1 MHHLGRTLAIVN
13 PAAQNGNGAQA
24 AAFLKYASAVGETP
38 FLELDIRTTNASGHA
53 ADLASSSVAYDTV
66 LAVGGDGVIHEVV
79 QGLMKIPRTQRPALG
94 VLPCGNGNDYART
107 LGMRLSVS
115 EAFPQLLTA
124 VRRAA
129 DVGVCN
135 GEYFM
140 QTLSFGL
147 DAAIALGTHERR
159 ERTGRQGT
167 RLFLE
172 EGINQLV
179 FHRDEYSCSFSIDEK
194 EPRDVGV
201 FLFAVQVGPTYGGGF
216 KVCPD
221 ADPCDGLLDFC
232 FARPPLGFAQAA
244 KIFLKAKKGKH
255 VGYTDTLSFGRAHS
269 LSLVFNV
276 PPPAQIDG
284 EALHA
289 DRYDIAVL
297 PRELDVLFASQE
309 GPFS

>member
-13 PAAQNGNGAQA
+13 PAAQNGNGARA
-24 AAFLKYASAVGETP
+24 AAFLKYASAADGAP
-38 FLELDIRTTNASGHA
+38 FAALDVRTTNAPGHA
-53 ADLASSSVAYDTV
+53 VDLAASSAVYDTV
-66 LAVGGDGVIHEVV
+66 LAVGGDGVIHEIV
-79 QGLMKIPRTQRPALG
+79 QGLMGIPRTQRPTLG

-107 LGMRLSVS
+107 LGMDLSVS
-115 EAFPQLLTA
+115 EAFPQLSTA
-124 VRRAA
+124 VRRAT
-129 DVGVCN
+129 DVGTCN

-179 FHRDEYSCSFSIDEK
+179 FHRDEYACSFSLDGGDSS
-194 EPRDVGV
+194 RVGV

-216 KVCPD
+216 KVCPG

-232 FARPPLGFAQAA
+232 FARPPLSFAQAA
-244 KIFLKAKKGKH
+244 KIFLKAKKGRH
-255 VGYTDTLSFGRAHS
+255 VGYTDTLSFGRARS
-269 LSLVFNV
+269 LRLVFDV
-276 PPPAQIDG
+276 PPPVQIDG

-289 DRYDIAVL
+289 DCYDIAVL

-309 GPFS
+309 GPSS

>member
-13 PAAQNGNGAQA
+13 PAAQNGNGARA
-24 AAFLKYASAVGETP
+24 AAFLKYASAVGEAP
-38 FLELDIRTTNASGHA
+38 FLEFDIRTTNASGHA

-66 LAVGGDGVIHEVV
+66 LAVGGDGAIHEVV

-115 EAFPQLLTA
+115 EAFSQLLTA

-147 DAAIALGTHERR
+147 DAAIALGTHQRR

-172 EGINQLV
+172 EGINAAASSTVTNTLV
-179 FHRDEYSCSFSIDEK
+179 RFPLTKKSPGMSASFFLPCKWAPLTAVGSKSAPMPIHAMGFSISAS
-194 EPRDVGV
+194 PVLRWV
-201 FLFAVQVGPTYGGGF
+201 
-216 KVCPD
+216 
-221 ADPCDGLLDFC
+221 
-232 FARPPLGFAQAA
+232 
-244 KIFLKAKKGKH
+244 
-255 VGYTDTLSFGRAHS
+255 
-269 LSLVFNV
+269 
-276 PPPAQIDG
+276 
-284 EALHA
+284 LH
-289 DRYDIAVL
+289 R
-297 PRELDVLFASQE
+297 RRR
-309 GPFS
+309 FS

>member
-13 PAAQNGNGAQA
+13 PAAQNGNGARA
-24 AAFLKYASAVGETP
+24 AAFLRYASAVGETP

-53 ADLASSSVAYDTV
+53 ADLAASSTAYDTV

-79 QGLMKIPRTQRPALG
+79 QGLMKIRRTQRPALG

-129 DVGVCN
+129 DVGICN

-167 RLFLE
+167 RH
-172 EGINQLV
+172 Q
-179 FHRDEYSCSFSIDEK
+179 S
-194 EPRDVGV
+194 
-201 FLFAVQVGPTYGGGF
+201 
-216 KVCPD
+216 
-221 ADPCDGLLDFC
+221 
-232 FARPPLGFAQAA
+232 AR
-244 KIFLKAKKGKH
+244 
-255 VGYTDTLSFGRAHS
+255 
-269 LSLVFNV
+269 
-276 PPPAQIDG
+276 
-284 EALHA
+284 
-289 DRYDIAVL
+289 L
-297 PRELDVLFASQE
+297 PS
-309 GPFS
+309 